1 MVLFYSIN
9 LKLSIMDKLAWI
21 TDVLFQLLVE
31 HHPLVVLAA
40 HRGSGIVD
48 VTPITNVP
56 QRHASAGHAG
66 TGRLT
71 ALPHVPGVADVDPR
85 EADSLPS
92 LRVASHNPGC
102 AGRSRTRARSGVLLD
117 FGPGPMKGRP
127 VRGQLSRRQEAQRIA
142 PPVRICL

>member
-1 MVLFYSIN
+1 MH
-9 LKLSIMDKLAWI
+9 KLLL
-21 TDVLFQLLVE
+21 LFQLLVE
-31 HHPLVVLAA
+31 HHSLVVLAT
-40 HRGSGIVD
+40 HRGRGIVD

-66 TGRLT
+66 TGRLP
-71 ALPHVPGVADVDPR
+71 ALPHIPGVADVYPR

-92 LRVASHNPGC
+92 LRVASHNPGR

-127 VRGQLSRRQEAQRIA
+127 VHGQLSR
-142 PPVRICL
+142 